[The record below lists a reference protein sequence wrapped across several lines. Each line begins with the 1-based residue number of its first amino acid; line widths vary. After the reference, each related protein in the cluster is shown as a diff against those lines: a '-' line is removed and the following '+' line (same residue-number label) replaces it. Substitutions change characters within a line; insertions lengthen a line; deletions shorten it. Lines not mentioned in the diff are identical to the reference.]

1 MIRGEDSNR
10 FLLCRV
16 GSRIAALDIRDVWE
30 TMRPL
35 PVEPLTGAPP
45 FVLGLAIV
53 RGLPIPVVDA
63 DRLLGS
69 TVSSSKPFISAS
81 PARFVSLKLGV
92 RSAALAVDAVLE
104 IRALPAGMLANIP
117 PLLQEAGAG
126 LVSGIGALDAN
137 LLVTLEAAPL
147 VPDSVWNAIEF
158 SKESA

>member
-1 MIRGEDSNR
+1 MVRGEDTDR

-16 GSRIAALDIRDVWE
+16 GSRIAALDVRDVWE

-35 PVEPLTGAPP
+35 PIEPLMGAPA
-45 FVLGLAIV
+45 FILGLAIL
-53 RGLPIPVVDA
+53 RGFPVPVIDA

-69 TVSSSKPFISAS
+69 SVSSSTSLVSPS

-92 RSAALAVDAVLE
+92 RGAALAVDAVLE

-117 PLLQEAGAG
+117 PLLGEAGAD
-126 LVSGIGALDAN
+126 LVSVIGTLDATL
-137 LLVTLEAAPL
+137 LLVLEAARL

-158 SKESA
+158 SKGLA

>member
-1 MIRGEDSNR
+1 MVRGENNDR

-35 PVEPLTGAPP
+35 PIEPLTGTPP

-53 RGLPIPVVDA
+53 RGVPTPVVDA

-69 TVSSSKPFISAS
+69 SGSSPT
-81 PARFVSLKLGV
+81 RFVLLKLGV

-104 IRALPAGMLANIP
+104 IRALPAEVLASIP
-117 PLLQEAGAG
+117 PLLQEAGTG
-126 LVSGIGALDAN
+126 LVALIGTLDAQL
-137 LLVTLEAAPL
+137 LLVLQAARL
-147 VPDSVWNAIEF
+147 VPDSAWKAIE
-158 SKESA
+158 SSTRSA